1 MSDSKLND
9 RQARF
14 CLEYIKDLNA
24 TQAAIRAGYS
34 EKTAQPIASRLLLNV
49 MVQNRISE
57 LQDKRSSELK
67 IDARYVLKRLLEID
81 QMDVKDILNDD
92 GTIKRIMEWPKVWR
106 TSLSGVDV
114 VELASGDEAAILKKI
129 KWPDKI
135 RNLELLGKHIDISAF
150 SDKVDHTSSDG
161 SMTPTRSAQDLTDDE
176 LAAIATANIGKRG
189 S

>member
-1 MSDSKLND
+1 MSKSKLKLND
-9 RQARF
+9 RQEVF

-34 EKTAQPIASRLLLNV
+34 EKTARSIGNRMLTFV
-49 MVQNRISE
+49 DIQNRIAE
-57 LQDKRSSELK
+57 LQDKRSNELEV
-67 IDARYVLKRLLEID
+67 DARYVLNRLLEID

-129 KWPDKI
+129 KWPDKVK
-135 RNLELLGKHIDISAF
+135 NLELLGKHININAF
-150 SDKVDHTSSDG
+150 SERQDIKMSLNPLSD
-161 SMTPTRSAQDLTDDE
+161 LIDE
-176 LAAIATANIGKRG
+176 IGDEARNNGRESKE
-189 S
+189 